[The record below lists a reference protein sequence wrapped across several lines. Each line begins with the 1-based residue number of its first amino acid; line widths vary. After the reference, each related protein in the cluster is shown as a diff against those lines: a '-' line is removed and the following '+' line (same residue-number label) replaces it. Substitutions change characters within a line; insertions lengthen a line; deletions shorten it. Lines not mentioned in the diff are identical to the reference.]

1 MVRASV
7 PLRILPLTAA
17 LAAACGGS
25 PEKQAREAHQ
35 ALASWTGTEELSDEL
50 SSQGALPP
58 EYVRQLDEVVERGK
72 AKARR
77 RAAESR

>member
-1 MVRASV
+1 MVPASV

-17 LAAACGGS
+17 LVAACGGS
-25 PEKQAREAHQ
+25 PEKQAHQ
-35 ALASWTGTEELSDEL
+35 ALASWTATEELSDEL

-58 EYVRQLDEVVERGK
+58 EYVRQLDEVAERGK